1 MARNIICIA
10 VGLAMTAVMLSGCAS
25 QSAAEENSVEAS
37 TENQIQRQGGD
48 TVISKGRVPDEL
60 EQIPDEYYGET
71 SHPGTLKKLEYET
84 YEAFSYEEKSQVL
97 KKTAY
102 VYLPYGYDE
111 SMQYPVFY
119 LMHGGWSDETTLL
132 GTPDE
137 PTEFKNVL
145 DHAMEDG
152 RIEPMIIV
160 CPTYNNTSGKDSWDD
175 SLAIELTDLYHQE
188 LVGDLIPAVDGKYS
202 TKASR
207 DYRGFGGFSMGS
219 VATWRTFQYCLDE
232 FRYFMPMSGNA
243 GDGSQQDAAVKKS
256 GYGPDDF
263 FLFTASGTNDFAY
276 SSFKAQVM
284 NMGNRYTDSFIFA
297 DNEAEGNLCF
307 REQEGAVHDYIYAY
321 EYIYNG
327 LQFFWSR

>member
-1 MARNIICIA
+1 
-10 VGLAMTAVMLSGCAS
+10 
-25 QSAAEENSVEAS
+25 
-37 TENQIQRQGGD
+37 
-48 TVISKGRVPDEL
+48 
-60 EQIPDEYYGET
+60 
-71 SHPGTLKKLEYET
+71 
-84 YEAFSYEEKSQVL
+84 
-97 KKTAY
+97 
-102 VYLPYGYDE
+102 
-111 SMQYPVFY
+111 
-119 LMHGGWSDETTLL
+119 
-132 GTPDE
+132 
-137 PTEFKNVL
+137 
-145 DHAMEDG
+145 
-152 RIEPMIIV
+152 
-160 CPTYNNTSGKDSWDD
+160 
-175 SLAIELTDLYHQE
+175 
-188 LVGDLIPAVDGKYS
+188 
-202 TKASR
+202 
-207 DYRGFGGFSMGS
+207 MGS